1 MTGML
6 RVPRSRGALNGGL
19 LVLLGIW
26 GGLIA
31 FVGLYPLRI
40 HARTRR
46 SPTPPARLWLEIL
59 PAAGTIVGGLIPGG
73 TASRPVAIFGAWLA
87 ALSGAWFV
95 LGGPLS
101 TLWHTGG
108 SAGLPVGNNL
118 HRVVEQIGFFTGLG
132 LVIVFLAAVALG
144 RFTVIG
150 ARERTLAEP
159 PAAETV
165 PVEDGACGGE
175 DAAGGYA
182 RPRAGHRGHTTI
194 PAASIAVHHPP
205 DASVEETRSPAPP
218 ILATGHRLIPVG
230 RPHQG

>member
-6 RVPRSRGALNGGL
+6 RVPRSRGALNGVL

-31 FVGLYPLRI
+31 FVGPYF
-40 HARTRR
+40 HYAY
-46 SPTPPARLWLEIL
+46 TPDKAFTYTTGRLWLEIL
-59 PAAGTIVGGLIPGG
+59 PAAGTILGGLILGG

-95 LGGPLS
+95 LGSSLS
-101 TLWHTGG
+101 ALWHTGG
-108 SAGLPVGNNL
+108 SAGQPVGDNL

-165 PVEDGACGGE
+165 PVEDVPADETTRPVAARARGPETSDGGG
-175 DAAGGYA
+175 DATVPASPASPAAAATRPDSSVDETRVAGSPDS
-182 RPRAGHRGHTTI
+182 RDTTI
-194 PAASIAVHHPP
+194 A
-205 DASVEETRSPAPP
+205 
-218 ILATGHRLIPVG
+218 
-230 RPHQG
+230 